1 MLRLVQSYKA
11 PLRPKIWLD
20 AGTEEGDS
28 PQQILEDLRLLRNAL
43 LEKGWRDGV
52 DLRYWEVPGARHHEH
67 AWAARFGMV
76 LENLFPRVPS

>member
-1 MLRLVQSYKA
+1 MLRLVQSYRS
-11 PLRPKIWLD
+11 PFRPKIWLD
-20 AGTEEGDS
+20 TGTEEGDS

-52 DLRYWEVPGARHHEH
+52 DLQYWEVPGARHHEH

-76 LENLFPRVPS
+76 LECLFPR